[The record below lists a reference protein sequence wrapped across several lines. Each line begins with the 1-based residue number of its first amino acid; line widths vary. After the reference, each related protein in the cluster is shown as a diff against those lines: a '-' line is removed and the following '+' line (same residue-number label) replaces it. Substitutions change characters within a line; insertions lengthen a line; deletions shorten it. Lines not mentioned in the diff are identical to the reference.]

1 MRGKL
6 AFLLYLSALSAIAQK
21 SQPPFPIDLDA
32 PFRPVHTDSHPC
44 GNRDWEFLSQPTT
57 KSLLGDY
64 GYEVTPLFQ
73 CVAAVVPWLP
83 NAKIIRL
90 NESLGLDDYRE
101 VTIAQG
107 SPSTRVWIIPIE
119 FGMVGYLNTVDN
131 PHHLAAF
138 NDLLRF
144 APRKPDGNMLFEL
157 GNLYQFI
164 VGMEERSDPGHDP
177 KTIRDSLSINDVAG
191 MMEADSKGITL
202 KHREPD
208 GDAWTHTYLVW
219 KFYFER
225 SKDGLRLSS
234 VERGPLDPGTDDIK
248 E

>member
-1 MRGKL
+1 MRRKL
-6 AFLLYLSALSAIAQK
+6 AFLLYLAALSAIAQK
-21 SQPPFPIDLDA
+21 SQPPTPIDLDA
-32 PFRPVHTDSHPC
+32 PFKPVHTDSHPC
-44 GNRDWEFLSQPTT
+44 VDSDWEFLSRPTT

-64 GYEVTPLFQ
+64 GYEVTAPFQ

-83 NAKIIRL
+83 NARIIRL
-90 NESLGLDDYRE
+90 RESLGLDDYRE

-107 SPSTRVWIIPIE
+107 GPSTQVWIIPIE
-119 FGMVGYLNTVDN
+119 FGMVGYPNTVDN

-144 APRKPDGNMLFEL
+144 ALRKPDENLLFEL

-164 VGMEERSDPGHDP
+164 VGMEEWSDPAHAP
-177 KTIRDSLSINDVAG
+177 KTIRDSLKINDVMG
-191 MMEADSKGITL
+191 MMETDSKGITL

-225 SKDGLRLSS
+225 SKNGLRLSS
-234 VERGPLDPGTDDIK
+234 VERGPLDPKTDDIR